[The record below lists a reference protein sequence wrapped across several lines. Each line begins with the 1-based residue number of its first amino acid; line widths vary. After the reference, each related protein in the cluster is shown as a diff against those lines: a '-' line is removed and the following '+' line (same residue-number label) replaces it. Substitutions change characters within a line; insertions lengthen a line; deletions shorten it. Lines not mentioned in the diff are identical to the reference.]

1 MKKRAVNMMNDI
13 IKLIVDNG
21 VTIVVLGYFMY
32 MNYKFNE
39 KLTMTLTKICDSLEV
54 LSDGKKE
61 S

>member
-1 MKKRAVNMMNDI
+1 MVSMMNDI

-39 KLTMTLTKICDSLEV
+39 KLTMTLTKICDSLEDMA
-54 LSDGKKE
+54 DGKKE

>member
-1 MKKRAVNMMNDI
+1 MMNDI

-39 KLTMTLTKICDSLEV
+39 KLTMTLTKICDSLE
-54 LSDGKKE
+54 DMNNGKKE